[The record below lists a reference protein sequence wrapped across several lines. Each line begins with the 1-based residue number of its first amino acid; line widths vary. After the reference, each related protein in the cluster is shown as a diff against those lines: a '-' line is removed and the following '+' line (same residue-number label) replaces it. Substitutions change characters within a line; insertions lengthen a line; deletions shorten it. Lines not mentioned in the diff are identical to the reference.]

1 MLKLIVALAGVITI
15 AACGAPA
22 PDRETPADEIPR
34 RELELARVEEEPEIA
49 SPNDPSPSAPDKPAS
64 PPLAPK
70 HKSEATHAPPP
81 VASPPVAA
89 QEPAPETET
98 TAPAE
103 QVVADSVPSP
113 EAEPRSVEA
122 TVASPVT
129 DSTEGPIAPPDSS
142 TTPVDTAAYAPY
154 PPIDAPA
161 GSASPST
168 AAESVATGVDPE
180 AGGILPTG
188 TLIHATLEDSIHSR
202 IDVSGKEVQGQVMEN
217 VTGSDGTLL
226 IPAGSPVRFTVT
238 QVRPGRGK
246 RKGVLEMRT
255 DSITI
260 RGRPRVLTATIQG
273 VPYELR
279 GRGVTGE
286 EAAKVGVGAAG
297 GAVLG
302 KVITGKTKGAVIGGV
317 VGAAGG
323 AVVASETAQ
332 KDVVVKA
339 RTPVELI
346 LTAPLPTR

>member
-1 MLKLIVALAGVITI
+1 M
-15 AACGAPA
+15 
-22 PDRETPADEIPR
+22 
-34 RELELARVEEEPEIA
+34 
-49 SPNDPSPSAPDKPAS
+49 PSPSGFE
-64 PPLAPK
+64 
-70 HKSEATHAPPP
+70 HHA
-81 VASPPVAA
+81 AR
-89 QEPAPETET
+89 
-98 TAPAE
+98 
-103 QVVADSVPSP
+103 DGD
-113 EAEPRSVEA
+113 
-122 TVASPVT
+122 TV
-129 DSTEGPIAPPDSS
+129 
-142 TTPVDTAAYAPY
+142 AYAPY
-154 PPIDAPA
+154 PAIEAPA
-161 GSASPST
+161 DSAAPAST
-168 AAESVATGVDPE
+168 AAESVATGVAPD

-217 VTGSDGTLL
+217 VTGSDGTVL

-260 RGRPRVLTATIQG
+260 RGRPRVLAATIQG